1 LDSEKKID
9 TSSFVILFAL
19 SIIWGF
25 SFILI
30 KKALISFT
38 PIQAACLRLAI
49 SSLTFLPIVYY
60 HRKDIQWNKWLKFLM
75 VGLTGS
81 GIPAFMFSM
90 AQTKL
95 SSSVAGMLNS
105 LTPIWTLLVGFLIF
119 KIQFTKTKL
128 IGVFVGFLGALSLI
142 LMNNNGSGS
151 NSNLWFSFLV
161 VIATLCYG
169 SSVNM
174 VQAFFSGTK
183 PILISAMSFFLTGIP
198 AIIYLFAT
206 DIGSTIQSQP
216 QGYYS
221 LGAVTILSIF
231 GTVLASIMF
240 YYLVQKTSA
249 IFASTVTYMMPF
261 MAIIIGVLDGEPFM
275 MMHLVGMALI
285 LVGVYLTK
293 K

>member
-1 LDSEKKID
+1 MEAEQKID
-9 TSSFVILFAL
+9 RSSFVLLFAL
-19 SIIWGF
+19 SFIWGF

-38 PIQAACLRLAI
+38 PIQAASLRLAI
-49 SSLTFLPIVYY
+49 SSLTFLPIVYW
-60 HRKDIQWNKWLKFLM
+60 HRRDIQWSKWLKFLL

-81 GIPAFMFSM
+81 GIPAFMFSL
-90 AQTKL
+90 AQTRL

-142 LMNNNGSGS
+142 LMNNKGGS
-151 NSNLWFSFLV
+151 NSNLWFSLLI

-169 SSVNM
+169 TSVNM
-174 VQAFFSGTK
+174 VQAFFRGTK
-183 PILISAMSFFLTGIP
+183 PIVISAMSFFLTGIP
-198 AIIYLFAT
+198 AVIYLIAT
-206 DIGSTIQSQP
+206 DIGSVVQSQP
-216 QGYYS
+216 HGYYS
-221 LGAVTILSIF
+221 LGAVTLLSIF

-261 MAIIIGVLDGEPFM
+261 MAIVVGVMDGEPFM